1 MAAAT
6 PDGVSASPAPRWAWG
21 VFLLALL
28 VHLAVGAVGWDHR
41 VIQDDVS
48 AFRQAQT
55 ALSTYWML
63 GHRYRLDYET
73 PVFGPPWSMPYE
85 LPLYQWL
92 VAGLAT
98 LTGWSLDPSGRAVA
112 EAFFL
117 LTLVPC
123 WSLLRRLGVG
133 PRERL
138 LALSLLL
145 VSPFY
150 LFWSRAFL
158 IESTALFLALSYLA
172 AAWAFLDRPRPA
184 PFVAALSLGV
194 LAALVKITTCAA
206 AWLALG
212 LLLPGMLLRPGRGW
226 RAVAWLVLVGVPLA
240 AGVLWTHWA
249 DSLKEQNPF
258 ARHLTSRALH
268 EWNFGTSS
276 QRWQWQ
282 TWGYVLARSP
292 AMARQGIV
300 LAACL
305 LLMPLTRRYRAAVA
319 ACVFIHLALPLVF
332 TNLYSMH
339 EYYAFASMV
348 FQVGAV
354 ALTVAGLMER
364 GGWRAGLGGGVAA
377 AFVLLAGHDYLTAY
391 YPIQAADHVES
402 AAVCRAVREKTDPE
416 DVIVVLGC
424 DWSSEVPY
432 YSRRRALMVPFWE
445 STPVSDLPRYLER
458 LRGYRTG
465 GLVLR
470 RNQVHGEKLERVLRD
485 LRDGGLVAEPG
496 FEDEMF
502 TLYTLRPADD

>member
-1 MAAAT
+1 MAPGN
-6 PDGVSASPAPRWAWG
+6 PDGVPASPAPRWAWG

-28 VHLAVGAVGWDHR
+28 LHLAAGAVGWVHR

-48 AFRQAQT
+48 TFRQTQT

-117 LTLVPC
+117 LTLMPC
-123 WSLLRRLGVG
+123 WSLLGRLGVE
-133 PRERL
+133 PRERV

-172 AAWAFLDRPRPA
+172 AAWAFLERPRPV
-184 PFVAALSLGV
+184 PFVAALALGV

-212 LLLPGMLLRPGRGW
+212 LLLPGLLLRSGRGS
-226 RAVAWLVLVGVPLA
+226 RAAAWLVLVGVPLA

-268 EWNFGTSS
+268 EWNFGTPG

-292 AMARQGIV
+292 GMARQSIW

-319 ACVFIHLALPLVF
+319 ACIFIHLALPLVF

-354 ALTVAGLMER
+354 ALTVAGLTAR
-364 GGWRAGLGGGVAA
+364 GGWRAGLGVAAAA
-377 AFVLLAGHDYLTAY
+377 AFVVLACHDYLTEY
-391 YPIQAADHVES
+391 CPIQAIDHDES
-402 AAVCRAVREKTDPE
+402 AALCGAVREKTGPE
-416 DVIVVLGC
+416 DVIIVLGC

-432 YSRRRALMVPFWE
+432 YSRRRALMVPFWK
-445 STPVSDLPRYLER
+445 STPLSDLPRYLEL

-465 GLVLR
+465 GLVVR
-470 RNQVHGEKLERVLRD
+470 RAYVGDQQLEDALRD
-485 LRDGGLVAEPG
+485 LRDYGLVVQPA
-496 FEDEMF
+496 FEDEVF
-502 TLYTLRPADD
+502 TLYTLRPARE